1 MLPAFTS
8 LLLLLS
14 PWLSWGRVRC
24 LFKWGTTLFKSPKP
38 SLTSPLPFPT
48 LPNLITIDPAIVD
61 GLPSAG
67 YAVEQESGS
76 NKTVN
81 LRSSPSR
88 EGAGKIASS
97 SNLRISQSREWDRE
111 DSLLQQPQK
120 LSIQGGGP
128 GRRPPSALCGEVSLS
143 CSGLD
148 PALQIHLHA
157 LPHMPYCSLNVCQP

>member
-8 LLLLLS
+8 LLPLLS
-14 PWLSWGRVRC
+14 PRLSWGRVRC
-24 LFKWGTTLFKSPKP
+24 LFKSGTTLSKSPKP
-38 SLTSPLPFPT
+38 SLTSPQPFLT
-48 LPNLITIDPAIVD
+48 LPSPITTDPAIVD
-61 GLPSAG
+61 GPSAG
-67 YAVEQESGS
+67 HAVEQESGR

-81 LRSSPSR
+81 LRSSLSR
-88 EGAGKIASS
+88 EGAEKTASS

-120 LSIQGGGP
+120 LSIQGGGL
-128 GRRPPSALCGEVSLS
+128 GRQPLSALCGEVSLS

-157 LPHMPYCSLNVCQP
+157 LPHMPYCSLSVCQS